1 MLWCPKCRFEYRPG
15 FTDCP
20 VCRVPL
26 EEKPM
31 ETKNAPV
38 RPSMPAGN
46 LRVLVSDTDQTFLA
60 ALRQYLEEA
69 GIPSILE
76 YCDSAGSYVRSYMG
90 VSPYGQQILVAEEH
104 LGEAMEILKATFPL
118 KQNAGS
124 EEPARETEETASDAS
139 SPTAGFLRRRRIMKW
154 IICIGAA
161 AIALRMLFGIFL
173 VLIQIITGNP

>member
-1 MLWCPKCRFEYRPG
+1 MLWCPKCKFEYRPG

-38 RPSMPAGN
+38 RPPMPTGN
-46 LRVLVSDTDQTFLA
+46 LRVLVSDTDQTILA
-60 ALRQYLEEA
+60 ALRQYLEDA

-76 YCDSAGSYVRSYMG
+76 YCDSTGSYVRNYMG

-104 LGEAMEILKATFPL
+104 LGEAMEILEATFPL

-124 EEPARETEETASDAS
+124 EEPAEEAADAK
-139 SPTAGFLRRRRIMKW
+139 SPTARFLLRRKIMKALLG
-154 IICIGAA
+154 IGV
-161 AIALRMLFGIFL
+161 IFSVLLGLFEFIRGFF
-173 VLIQIITGNP
+173 

>member
-1 MLWCPKCRFEYRPG
+1 MLWCPKCKFEYRPG

-26 EEKPM
+26 EEKP
-31 ETKNAPV
+31 EAAENAPAS
-38 RPSMPAGN
+38 PPMPAGN
-46 LRVLVSDTDQTFLA
+46 LRVLVSDTDQTFLT
-60 ALRQYLEEA
+60 ALRQYLKDA

-76 YCDSAGSYVRSYMG
+76 YCDSTGSYMRNYMG
-90 VSPYGQQILVAEEH
+90 VSPYGQQILVAEEQ
-104 LGEAMEILKATFPL
+104 LPEAAEILAAAFPL

-124 EEPARETEETASDAS
+124 EEPARETEETAADAN

-161 AIALRMLFGIFL
+161 AIALRILFGIFL
-173 VLIQIITGNP
+173 VLIQVLTGSS

>member
-1 MLWCPKCRFEYRPG
+1 MLWCPKCKFEYRPG

-31 ETKNAPV
+31 ETENAPA
-38 RPSMPAGN
+38 RPQMPAGN
-46 LRVLVSDTDQTFLA
+46 LRVLVSHTDQTFVA

-76 YCDSAGSYVRSYMG
+76 YCDSTGSYVRNYMG

-104 LGEAMEILKATFPL
+104 LADAMEILEATFPL

-124 EEPARETEETASDAS
+124 EEPAQETEEAETEIN
-139 SPTAGFLRRRRIMKW
+139 SPTARFLRRRRIMKW

-161 AIALRMLFGIFL
+161 AIALRMLFSIFL
-173 VLIQIITGNP
+173 VFIQIITGNS